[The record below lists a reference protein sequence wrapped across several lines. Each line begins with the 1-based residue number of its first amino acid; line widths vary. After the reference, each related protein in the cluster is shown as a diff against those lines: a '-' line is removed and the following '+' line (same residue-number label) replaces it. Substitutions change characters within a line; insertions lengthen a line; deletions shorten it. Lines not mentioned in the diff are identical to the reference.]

1 MKNKM
6 LLYHVNAKRM
16 TFLMLINQLINFRT
30 KDLNDRLGEE
40 PPIFFQA
47 SSIGNFSVAM
57 GNY

>member
-1 MKNKM
+1 MKNKT

-16 TFLMLINQLINFRT
+16 TFLMINQFINFRT
-30 KDLNDRLGEE
+30 IDLNDRLGEE

-57 GNY
+57 GNK